1 VNEEAT
7 VYGYKLSKGTCPIFV
22 NYHKEENIASS
33 TKFPEKFLSNTQFL
47 WYSKPNR
54 KLSNPEL
61 NEIKHKWPNLR
72 LPLFMKKSNG
82 EGTDFYFMGDV
93 RPVVETF
100 EETVILNDKGSTV
113 PVVKVV
119 LELETPVESA
129 IFDYITQEQS
139 QDLDHPEIPSS
150 DAQKSDTKVVAVIP
164 FYNFYAA
171 AGSFSEMQSN
181 KDYSLIEVDALKGN
195 QDEYFACRCMG
206 ESMNR
211 VIPNGALCLFRKY
224 TGGSRNDKIVLVE
237 LFNTQDQDYN
247 SSFTV
252 KTYSSSKRLDEDGRS
267 VSESIRLIPNSMDS
281 GYDEIVLNEEDG
293 CNYRVVGE
301 FVRVLG

>member
-1 VNEEAT
+1 
-7 VYGYKLSKGTCPIFV
+7 
-22 NYHKEENIASS
+22 
-33 TKFPEKFLSNTQFL
+33 
-47 WYSKPNR
+47 
-54 KLSNPEL
+54 
-61 NEIKHKWPNLR
+61 
-72 LPLFMKKSNG
+72 MKRSNG
-82 EGTDFYFMGDV
+82 EGSDFYFMGDV
-93 RPVVETF
+93 RPIVETF

-119 LELETPVESA
+119 LELNTPVESA

-139 QDLDHPEIPSS
+139 QDVDHPEISS
-150 DAQKSDTKVVAVIP
+150 SAAQKSDAKVVALIP

-181 KDYSLIEVDALKGN
+181 KDYSMIEVDDLKGN
-195 QDEYFACRCMG
+195 QNDYFACKCMG
-206 ESMNR
+206 DSMNR

-237 LFNTQDQDYN
+237 LFDTQDQDFN

-252 KTYSSSKRLDEDGRS
+252 KTYSSSKGFNEDGQN
-267 VSESIRLIPNSMDS
+267 VSQSIRLIPNSMDS
-281 GYDEIVLNEEDG
+281 GYDDIVLKEEDG